1 MAGNYG
7 FIKGHFSLLANIQ
20 ITRGAPSRRV
30 AEDKRN
36 ASEDKLV
43 KNGNTFTRK
52 VKMRFACARFS
63 GTTEALVIC
72 RSER

>member
-1 MAGNYG
+1 M
-7 FIKGHFSLLANIQ
+7 
-20 ITRGAPSRRV
+20 RGAPSRRV